1 MDMFVPATKTEIAV
15 KNMTADSVYE
25 AGIPNATNV
34 INSVTDAGL
43 TSSINTWDSLN

>member
-1 MDMFVPATKTEIAV
+1 MDIFVPATTTEIAV

-25 AGIPNATNV
+25 AGIPNATNA

-43 TSSINTWDSLN
+43 SSSLSTWDSLN